1 METRMKLSEL
11 TYEFLESIGLTKASM
26 HTDRSDE
33 LRCLYNAYQTEAAKK
48 ELSEKYGDV
57 NLIINPSAVWSR
69 QIVIDD
75 AKWQADFDAYCK
87 AKAEWCA
94 KHGSH

>member
-11 TYEFLESIGLTKASM
+11 TYEFLESIGLTKAHM
-26 HTDRSDE
+26 HTDRSDA
-33 LRCLYNAYQTEAAKK
+33 LRCLYNAYQTEDAKK
-48 ELSEKYGDV
+48 ELAEKYGDV

-87 AKAEWCA
+87 AKGEWCR